1 MRILLTGDKGFVG
14 SHIRAEVESVY
25 NVVGLEARGSFQ
37 EWIEDMNAA
46 MDTDIDAVIHAG
58 AIADSQSQDPDI
70 YLWNSYATF
79 LLAQCVRQRSVPIP
93 RSEDSDRVGGVYDMS
108 PIPFIFFS
116 SFLVSST
123 IDDWEART
131 PYSWSKAQAESF
143 VRAHLPHATILRP
156 SVIWG
161 DEREKNSASGSVP
174 FRLASHNLA
183 YMFRHWA
190 RNYVHVHDI
199 VAAVKLCLEN
209 RPKGT
214 FDLITEYV
222 TNAKISTLVKWQGYE
237 WIDDPR
243 EVGFKY
249 ISSHNEDSTLPTPPG
264 WTPKVLMEEELPR
277 LERELS
283 KT

>member
-25 NVVGLEARGSFQ
+25 DVVGLEVRGGFQ

-46 MDTDIDAVIHAG
+46 MDTDIDVVIHAG
-58 AIADSQSQDPDI
+58 AIADSQSKDPDI

-79 LLAQCVRQRSVPIP
+79 LLAQRVRQKTHS
-93 RSEDSDRVGGVYDMS
+93 MS
-108 PIPFIFFS
+108 PPPFIFFS

-156 SVIWG
+156 GVIWG

-174 FRLASHNLA
+174 FRLASHNLE
-183 YMFRHWA
+183 YMFKYWA

-222 TNAKISTLVKWQGYE
+222 SNEKISSLAEWQGYE

-249 ISSHNEDSTLPTPPG
+249 ISSHKENSTLPTPPG

-283 KT
+283 KA

>member
-1 MRILLTGDKGFVG
+1 MRILLTGNEGFVG
-14 SHIRAEVESVY
+14 NHIQRALERE
-25 NVVGLEARGSFQ
+25 NEIVGLEAKPTFR
-37 EWIEDMNAA
+37 EWYNEMHDV
-46 MDTDIDAVIHAG
+46 MDTDIDVVVHTG

-79 LLAQCVRQRSVPIP
+79 LLAQCVRQKMDGRL
-93 RSEDSDRVGGVYDMS
+93 

-123 IDDWEART
+123 IDEWEART
-131 PYSWSKAQAESF
+131 PYSWSKAQAETF
-143 VRAHLPHATILRP
+143 VRAHLPHAAILRP
-156 SVIWG
+156 GVIWG

-174 FRLASHNLA
+174 FRLASHNLE

-199 VAAVKLCLEN
+199 VAAVEFCLEN
-209 RPKGT
+209 HPQGT

-237 WIDDPR
+237 WIDDPG
-243 EVGFKY
+243 EVGFRY
-249 ISSHNEDSTLPTPPG
+249 ISSHNENSTLPTPPG

-277 LERELS
+277 LERELN